1 MEANNSEPTSKRLIG
16 LLVPRLEDKKWVMK
30 ISAVFLFII
39 FLHIAITNGW
49 ADLNNYYKN
58 ASEVLQGLI
67 PYSQT
72 RFEYPPLALVF
83 MAIPY
88 ALSWNKESFFVFYS
102 ILACLFFF
110 ISVQYLYKIADRYYA
125 EKWRAGALTLS
136 LIFFGTYFLITRN
149 DIFPATVVVIGLW
162 LYLNKKYTPAF
173 VLIAVAAMIKL
184 YPGIFLLAMIL
195 PLVVNREWKICIR
208 SIFSVAAVCLLV
220 ELPFLI
226 TDPSTAFAYLSYHSE
241 RGIQIESVVG
251 SVFLVYQIIVSSD
264 ISVIFAYGCHALSG
278 VGPDAVAPW
287 MNPLLFTALF
297 AFIVVMF
304 IRCFRFKTSVDNLL
318 YLSTLMMLALLLLF
332 IMFSKV
338 YSAQY
343 VIWIALMVPFTQLSC
358 FDKKQKA
365 SILRAYVMLGV
376 FSFLSYITY
385 TSLGLIDLNT
395 VPVLLTVLKNV
406 FFVVFL
412 CIILRYCW
420 LCTGPDQ
427 NAS

>member
-1 MEANNSEPTSKRLIG
+1 MEANNSEQTSKRLIG
-16 LLVPRLEDKKWVMK
+16 VLIPRLEDKKWIMK
-30 ISAVFLFII
+30 ISAVSLFII
-39 FLHIAITNGW
+39 FLHVAITNGW

-83 MAIPY
+83 MVIPC

-102 ILACLFFF
+102 VLACLFFF
-110 ISVQYLYKIADRYYA
+110 IGVHYLYKIVDRYYA
-125 EKWRAGALTLS
+125 EKWRIGALILC

-149 DIFPATVVVIGLW
+149 DIFPATIVVIGLW
-162 LYLNKKYTPAF
+162 MYLNKKYTSAF
-173 VLIAVAAMIKL
+173 VLIAVATMIKL

-195 PLVVNREWKICIR
+195 PLVVKYEWKICIR

-251 SVFLVYQIIVSSD
+251 SVFLVYQMIASSD

-287 MNPLLFTALF
+287 MNLLLFASLIS
-297 AFIVVMF
+297 FIVLIF
-304 IRCFRFKTSVDNLL
+304 IRCYRFKTSIDNLL
-318 YLSTLMMLALLLLF
+318 YSSTLMMMALLLLF
-332 IMFSKV
+332 ILFSKV

-343 VIWIALMVPFTQLSC
+343 VIWIALMMPFTQLSC
-358 FDKKQKA
+358 FGMEQKA
-365 SILRAYVMLGV
+365 SILKAYVILGV

-385 TSLGLIDLNT
+385 SPLGLINLNT

-412 CIILRYCW
+412 CVILRYCW
-420 LCTGPDQ
+420 LCTDSDQ
-427 NAS
+427 SVC